1 MDQLFKR
8 FDSTKVIG
16 VSEYVSGLKENLDD
30 IHNQVKSGLNNLQ
43 SKKDAACA
51 FAPKLFYASGTFVFL
66 NAPPLTVARRVGHEV
81 GVSTLRAWHA
91 FATEVGVKKKS
102 IRIFGLAIK
111 LQLIMATPLLL
122 QLVKLAQALCWSPS
136 FVTMAVVAWWFL
148 LPMRSSTAGRPSTS
162 LAACVLLAS
171 ISRSTASVALV
182 IAAQPLVETEA
193 FVHRTI
199 ITLIVVVVTALLFG
213 GHLNCLLVRRRC
225 VDVEVQTEPWV
236 QTQWFQF
243 TVPELRAAC
252 QERRLRHSGLKGELA
267 HALVEHEMRLS

>member
-1 MDQLFKR
+1 
-8 FDSTKVIG
+8 
-16 VSEYVSGLKENLDD
+16 
-30 IHNQVKSGLNNLQ
+30 VKSGLNNLQ

-66 NAPPLTVARRVGHEV
+66 DAPPLTVARHVEHDV
-81 GVSTLRAWHA
+81 GVSTRWLPRRRPQVY
-91 FATEVGVKKKS
+91 EVLERPSAETVVLCDPA
-102 IRIFGLAIK
+102 IRSTK
-111 LQLIMATPLLL
+111 LGFSQPVHVSTHDLCEFEQTIDGTPLRLQVITSCSARYGTIIA
-122 QLVKLAQALCWSPS
+122 QLV
-136 FVTMAVVAWWFL
+136 
-148 LPMRSSTAGRPSTS
+148 
-162 LAACVLLAS
+162 AACVLLAS

-193 FVHRTI
+193 YVRRTT

-213 GHLNCLLVRRRC
+213 GHLNCLLVRRRY

-236 QTQWFQF
+236 QTQWFRF

-252 QERRLRHSGLKGELA
+252 QERRLRHSGLKGELV